1 MSVREAVELVLIS
14 LTLDLIKKVATVLE
28 MGEPMKINNLA
39 KQLIR
44 LSGLTP
50 EKDIKIE
57 YTGLRVGEKLLNL
70 FFMMMKKITTDHPDI
85 LIAKSR
91 DIKIE
96 KTINFICNMEK
107 YILKIILIKL
117 SKN

>member
-1 MSVREAVELVLIS
+1 
-14 LTLDLIKKVATVLE
+14 
-28 MGEPMKINNLA
+28 MKIDNLA

-57 YTGLRVGEKLLNL
+57 YTGLRVGEKLHESL
-70 FFMMMKKITTDHPDI
+70 FHDDENKITTDHPDI

-91 DIKIE
+91 DVQIE
-96 KTINFICNMEK
+96 KTINLICNMEK
-107 YILKIILIKL
+107 YILENNSHKAIQELMLLVPEFNIDPNNNLPWGKYVI
-117 SKN
+117 